1 MSFVEA
7 LVHAHSDETNEPTL
21 VADILYLLDV
31 WEKIESLSSGSA
43 QQLKCISHA
52 RSLVDDL
59 RANWHLSNEEIM
71 ELDEHAVEF
80 RQWFE
85 PTNSPQHRA
94 VS

>member
-1 MSFVEA
+1 MSFCEA
-7 LVHAHSDETNEPTL
+7 LVHAHSDETNEPAL

-43 QQLKCISHA
+43 EQLKCIGHA
-52 RSLVDDL
+52 RGLVDDL
-59 RANWHLSNEEIM
+59 RANWHLSNEEMI
-71 ELDEHAVEF
+71 ELDEHAAEF

-85 PTNSPQHRA
+85 PPSAQQHRA